1 MDLSLN
7 MNKKM
12 IKEHLIY
19 FSWLYVITLIF
30 SIALWLWVLPAKTKI
45 KASEKVGVFVGIK
58 TIDDIALKEKIMN
71 NDQEL
76 LDTIIYY
83 QDVDNYYFTSYLQS
97 AGKQSSDFFIL
108 PSSISNDLIQTLCIS
123 FTPDE
128 WSAEFNNVTDFKKID
143 EKAYGILLNKN
154 DESLNKIFSFDD
166 EKDEDYYLF
175 INRKSNNFKGFYE
188 PNNKQIKTDHAL
200 KAIHTII
207 DN

>member
-97 AGKQSSDFFIL
+97 AGKQSSDFFI
-108 PSSISNDLIQTLCIS
+108 
-123 FTPDE
+123 
-128 WSAEFNNVTDFKKID
+128 
-143 EKAYGILLNKN
+143 
-154 DESLNKIFSFDD
+154 FSFDRLC
-166 EKDEDYYLF
+166 EKY
-175 INRKSNNFKGFYE
+175 R
-188 PNNKQIKTDHAL
+188 
-200 KAIHTII
+200 
-207 DN
+207 